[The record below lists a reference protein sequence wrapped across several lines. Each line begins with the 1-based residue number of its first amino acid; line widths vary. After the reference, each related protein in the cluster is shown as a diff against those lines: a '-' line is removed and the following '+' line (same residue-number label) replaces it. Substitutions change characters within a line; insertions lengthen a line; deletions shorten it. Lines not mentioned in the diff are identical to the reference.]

1 MRSCGFEVSRSEY
14 IHRQTVN
21 KKEGLEVPRIFVQ
34 GKYVKPT
41 GKIAQ
46 STETVIAKSLQT
58 TENVD
63 KIDHTCCAIQSAM
76 ATETKTSEENAVL
89 NGIINEIAEIEVTKD
104 GTAKVAGDETATD
117 KCIDCDRLRE
127 LEESCKNTDSEKS
140 LNGELTHN
148 LYADGEK
155 ISEFSRLSIEKNCDL
170 TLRNFVKDCN
180 TLEDD
185 T

>member
-46 STETVIAKSLQT
+46 SAETVIAKSLQT
-58 TENVD
+58 TEND
-63 KIDHTCCAIQSAM
+63 NKIEHTIQSAM
-76 ATETKTSEENAVL
+76 ATGTKTKSEENAVL
-89 NGIINEIAEIEVTKD
+89 NGIINESAEIEVTKD

-148 LYADGEK
+148 
-155 ISEFSRLSIEKNCDL
+155 
-170 TLRNFVKDCN
+170 
-180 TLEDD
+180 
-185 T
+185 